1 METNNFFSEIF
12 RGKSE
17 KSSNGLRALYNNM
30 INNLGVPE
38 RFRDKNIT
46 PERLASMYL
55 DYLSYGP
62 DYDYA
67 KVLPTVEHK
76 YNVNGKDASVKM
88 EQMTLADYEISYQ
101 ATRVTVE
108 KENEVVNQTVI
119 ANNLFGGIAVTKIME
134 YTRLMHG
141 EEAYSY
147 LMEYIAQCVAK
158 LPYAPALAECDARHS
173 ANGRLFKRLFKKDPL
188 GKQVIKEVNE
198 LDKEQAI
205 YDSGQR
211 EIDKLNDERKIK
223 FQQVVVKEQ
232 TPTRCVQIVQPTIPK
247 SIVID
252 NNTAIKERDD

>member
-12 RGKSE
+12 RGESE
-17 KSSNGLRALYNNM
+17 KSTNGLKTLYNKM
-30 INNLGVPE
+30 INNPGVPE
-38 RFRDKNIT
+38 RFRDKRIT

-67 KVLPTVEHK
+67 KAFPTVEYK
-76 YNVNGKDASVKM
+76 YKVDGKDACVKL
-88 EQMTLADYEISYQ
+88 EQMTLADYEIAYY
-101 ATRVTVE
+101 ATRATVE
-108 KENEVVNQTVI
+108 RENEVVNQTVI
-119 ANNLFGGIAVTKIME
+119 SNNHFGGVAVAKIME
-134 YTRLMHG
+134 YTRLMYG
-141 EEAYSY
+141 EDAYGR
-147 LMEYIAQCVAK
+147 LMEYVAK
-158 LPYAPALAECDARHS
+158 CIATLPYAPALAECDARHS
-173 ANGRLFKRLFKKDPL
+173 ANGRLFKRLLKKDPL